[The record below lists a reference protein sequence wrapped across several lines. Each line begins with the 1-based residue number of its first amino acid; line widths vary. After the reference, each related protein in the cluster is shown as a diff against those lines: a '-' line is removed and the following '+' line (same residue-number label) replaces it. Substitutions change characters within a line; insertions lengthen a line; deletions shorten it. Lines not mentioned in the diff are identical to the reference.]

1 MISPAFSFSGSGV
14 AGGVAAGQIPK
25 GTGAN
30 QSTPMR
36 GESLGYG
43 AGVIYVLLA
52 TVGWSLAGVFVR
64 FMPGLDGWQINCWRG
79 FWMSVFLLAY
89 LVAIYGRDTGR
100 KFREIPLFA
109 LVAVA
114 AFFTAGST
122 LYVTSLTLAGTA
134 TVSVIGALSP
144 IFTGLLSP
152 WITSERPS
160 LASWFAAFLALAG
173 VGVIAWD
180 NVSAGNLLAILVPLL
195 VPISFAGQTVTLR
208 RYRSFDMVPA
218 ICVGG
223 FVTFI
228 VAGVFGYVFGG
239 HPGGG
244 FQVSLQNILLLA
256 LMGPLQLSIPL
267 VFYAKGAKAVP
278 AVTLALI
285 VMLDAVLNPF
295 WSWLGVGEVPTRSAF
310 IGGAI
315 IIGAVLISIFG
326 DRWLNRGQRKA
337 G

>member
-1 MISPAFSFSGSGV
+1 MRGATIGY
-14 AGGVAAGQIPK
+14 
-25 GTGAN
+25 GTG
-30 QSTPMR
+30 
-36 GESLGYG
+36 
-43 AGVIYVLLA
+43 VLFVVLA

-89 LVAIYGRDTGR
+89 LVFVYGRDTAS

-109 LVAVA
+109 LLGTA

-152 WITSERPS
+152 WITFERPS
-160 LASWFAAFLALAG
+160 LASWFAAFMALAG

-180 NVSAGNLLAILVPLL
+180 NISGGNLIGILVPLL
-195 VPISFAGQTVTLR
+195 VPLSFAAQTVMLR
-208 RYRSFDMVPA
+208 RYRGFDMVPA
-218 ICVGG
+218 ICTGG
-223 FVTFI
+223 FVTFA
-228 VAGVFGYVFGG
+228 VAGLCGYVFGG

-244 FQVSLQNILLLA
+244 FQVPLEKVLLLA
-256 LMGPLQLSIPL
+256 VMGPVQLSIPL
-267 VFYAKGAKAVP
+267 VFYAKGAKGVP
-278 AVTLALI
+278 AVTLSLI

-295 WSWLGVGEVPTRSAF
+295 WSWLGVGEVPNRSAF
-310 IGGAI
+310 IGGAV

-326 DRWLNRGQRKA
+326 DRWLNRGTRKVN
-337 G
+337 

>member
-1 MISPAFSFSGSGV
+1 MQANTPGY
-14 AGGVAAGQIPK
+14 
-25 GTGAN
+25 GTGV
-30 QSTPMR
+30 
-36 GESLGYG
+36 LF
-43 AGVIYVLLA
+43 VLLA

-64 FMPGLDGWQINCWRG
+64 FLPGLDGWQINCWRG
-79 FWMSVFLLAY
+79 FWMSVFLLVY
-89 LVAIYGRDTGR
+89 LVAVYGRDTLAR
-100 KFREIPLFA
+100 FRAIPLFA
-109 LVAVA
+109 LCATA

-152 WITSERPS
+152 WITQERPS
-160 LASWFAAFLALAG
+160 LASWAAAFMALVG

-180 NVSAGNLLAILVPLL
+180 SFTAGNILGIFVALM

-208 RYRSFDMVPA
+208 RYRGFDMVPA

-223 FVTFI
+223 FATFFI
-228 VAGVFGYVFGG
+228 AGAMGYIAGG
-239 HPGGG
+239 HPAGG
-244 FQVSLQNILLLA
+244 FGVELPQVLLLA

-267 VFYAKGAKAVP
+267 VFYAKGARAVP

-295 WSWLGVGEVPTRSAF
+295 WSWLGVGEVPTHAAF
-310 IGGAI
+310 IGGSI
-315 IIGAVLISIFG
+315 IVSAVVISIFG
-326 DRWLNRGQRKA
+326 DQWLSRRAKTA
-337 G
+337 

>member
-1 MISPAFSFSGSGV
+1 
-14 AGGVAAGQIPK
+14 
-25 GTGAN
+25 
-30 QSTPMR
+30 MR
-36 GESLGYG
+36 GESTGYET
-43 AGVIYVLLA
+43 GVVFVLLA

-64 FMPGLDGWQINCWRG
+64 FLPGLDGWQINCWRG
-79 FWMSVFLLAY
+79 FWMSVFLLVY
-89 LVAIYGRDTGR
+89 LVAVYGRDTGR

-109 LVAVA
+109 LLATA
-114 AFFTAGST
+114 LFFTAGST

-160 LASWFAAFLALAG
+160 LASWFAAFMALSG
-173 VGVIAWD
+173 IGVIAWD
-180 NVSAGNLLAILVPLL
+180 NISGGNLIGILVPLL
-195 VPISFAGQTVTLR
+195 VPLSFAAQTVMLR
-208 RYRSFDMVPA
+208 RYRGLDMVPA
-218 ICVGG
+218 ICAGG
-223 FVTFI
+223 FITFF
-228 VAGVFGYVFGG
+228 VAGVCGFLFAG

-244 FQVSLQNILLLA
+244 FQVSLNDLLLLA

-267 VFYAKGAKAVP
+267 IFYAKGARGVP
-278 AVTLALI
+278 AVTLTLI

-295 WSWLGVGEVPTRSAF
+295 WSWLGVGEVPTQSAF

-326 DRWLNRGQRKA
+326 DRWLNHHQRKMP
-337 G
+337 

>member
-1 MISPAFSFSGSGV
+1 MPAATSGY
-14 AGGVAAGQIPK
+14 
-25 GTGAN
+25 GTGI
-30 QSTPMR
+30 
-36 GESLGYG
+36 LF
-43 AGVIYVLLA
+43 VLLA

-64 FMPGLDGWQINCWRG
+64 FLPGLDGWQINCWRG

-89 LVAIYGRDTGR
+89 LVAIYGRDTLSR
-100 KFREIPLFA
+100 FRAIPIFA
-109 LVAVA
+109 LCATA

-152 WITSERPS
+152 WITQERPT
-160 LASWFAAFLALAG
+160 LASWAAAFMALAG

-180 NVSAGNLLAILVPLL
+180 SISGGNLLGILVSLM

-208 RYRSFDMVPA
+208 RFRSFDMVPA

-223 FVTFI
+223 FATFFI
-228 VAGVFGYVFGG
+228 AGAMGYVFGG

-244 FQVSLQNILLLA
+244 FQVTFQQIIVLMF
-256 LMGPLQLSIPL
+256 MGPLQLSIPL
-267 VFYAKGAKAVP
+267 VLYAKGAQAVP
-278 AVTLALI
+278 AVTLALV

-295 WSWLGVGEVPTRSAF
+295 WSWLGVGEVPSHAAF
-310 IGGAI
+310 LGGGI
-315 IIGAVLISIFG
+315 IISAVVISIFG
-326 DRWLNRGQRKA
+326 DRWMGRRKA
-337 G
+337 QPTG

>member
-1 MISPAFSFSGSGV
+1 MIS
-14 AGGVAAGQIPK
+14 
-25 GTGAN
+25 
-30 QSTPMR
+30 
-36 GESLGYG
+36 
-43 AGVIYVLLA
+43 A

-64 FMPGLDGWQINCWRG
+64 FLPGLDGWQINCWRG
-79 FWMSVFLLAY
+79 FWMSVFLLVY
-89 LVAIYGRDTGR
+89 LVAVYGRETLG
-100 KFREIPLFA
+100 KFRAIPVFA
-109 LVAVA
+109 LLATA

-152 WITSERPS
+152 WITHERPS
-160 LASWFAAFLALAG
+160 LASWAAAIMALVG

-180 NVSAGNLLAILVPLL
+180 SITGGNLLGILVALM

-208 RYRSFDMVPA
+208 RFRSFDMVPA

-223 FVTFI
+223 FATFFI
-228 VAGVFGYVFGG
+228 AGVMGYIFGG
-239 HPGGG
+239 HAGGG
-244 FQVSLQNILLLA
+244 FEVGPLQVLLLA

-267 VFYAKGAKAVP
+267 VLYARGAQAVP
-278 AVTLALI
+278 AVTLSLV

-295 WSWLGVGEVPTRSAF
+295 WSWLGVGEVPSNAAF

-315 IIGAVLISIFG
+315 IISAVAISIFG
-326 DRWLNRGQRKA
+326 DRWLNGRRSST
-337 G
+337 